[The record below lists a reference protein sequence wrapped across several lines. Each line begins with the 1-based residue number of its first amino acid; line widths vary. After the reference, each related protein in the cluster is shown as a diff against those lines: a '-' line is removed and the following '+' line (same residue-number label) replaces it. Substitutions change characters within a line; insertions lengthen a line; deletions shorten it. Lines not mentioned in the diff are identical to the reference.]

1 MARNGLFGSSRK
13 GEHGFTLIELLVLIL
28 IIGVLGAIALP
39 LFINQRTK
47 AQDTSAKTAL
57 RTAAEAIEIYHQE
70 NDTFAGASVAALVQI
85 EPALGEARN
94 LVVAGTASGYSLSAE
109 SAAGAQGGG
118 PYMLKYTMGVATERT
133 CAAAGRGGCPASGD
147 W

>member
-1 MARNGLFGSSRK
+1 MARNRLRGSSRT
-13 GEHGFTLIELLVLIL
+13 GEHGFTLIELLVVIL
-28 IIGVLGAIALP
+28 IIGVLAAIALP

-47 AQDTSAKTAL
+47 AQDTAAKTAL

-70 NDTFAGASVAALVQI
+70 NNTFAGASVAALVQI

-94 LVVAGTASGYSLSAE
+94 LVVAGTDLGYTLSAE
-109 SAAGAQGGG
+109 SAAGSQGGG
-118 PYMLKYTMGVATERT
+118 PYVLKQTIGAPTERT
-133 CAAAGRGGCPASGD
+133 CVGAGRGGCSEVGS

>member
-1 MARNGLFGSSRK
+1 MARNRLQRSSRN
-13 GEHGFTLIELLVLIL
+13 GEQGFTLIELLVVIL
-28 IIGVLGAIALP
+28 IIGVLSAIALP

-47 AQDTSAKTAL
+47 AQDTAAKTAL

-70 NDTFAGASVAALVQI
+70 NNTFAGATVAALVQI
-85 EPALGEARN
+85 EPALAEARN
-94 LVVAGTASGYSLSAE
+94 LAVAGSATGYALSAE

-118 PYMLKYTMGVATERT
+118 PYQLTQTVGSAVART
-133 CAAAGRGGCPASGD
+133 CVGAGRGGCSTAGD